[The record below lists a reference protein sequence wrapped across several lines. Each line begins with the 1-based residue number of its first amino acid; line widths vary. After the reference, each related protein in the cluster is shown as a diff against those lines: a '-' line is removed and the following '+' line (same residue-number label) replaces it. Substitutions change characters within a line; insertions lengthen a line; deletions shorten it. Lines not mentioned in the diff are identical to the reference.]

1 MYKSSDGL
9 TTEFYRAF
17 WDIISTYV
25 VNSFNYAFNTGN
37 LSISQRQGIISLIPK
52 KKKDTQYLKNWRPV
66 SLLNVDY
73 KIATN
78 TIALGIEKVLPHLI
92 NPTQTGYV
100 KGRFIGESIRLIL
113 DIMEYTKRK
122 DIPGVAVFLD
132 FEKAFDSVE
141 WNYIQK
147 CLEATNFGPD
157 LRQWV
162 YVFYHNISSCVLNNG
177 HASEPFLLE
186 RGVRQGCPLSGLLFV
201 IAIEALAQKIRRS
214 KMIKGI
220 EIEYN
225 GSQEIKLSQYADD
238 TTALLSDS
246 ESVMQLFELLGLF
259 ERCSGLKINESKSE
273 LLWLGSWRHRKDK
286 ILNLQISEEPV
297 YALGVHFT
305 YERDTVL
312 KRNFWGKLI
321 SLKKLLNIWSQ
332 RDISVYSKI
341 NLVKSLA
348 LSKLVFI
355 CSVME
360 LQNFLLMK

>member
-1 MYKSSDGL
+1 MQNNKSPGSDGL

-17 WDIISTYV
+17 WDVISTYV
-25 VNSFNYAFNTGN
+25 VNIFNYAFNTGN

-52 KKKDTQYLKNWRPV
+52 DKKDTQYLKNWRPV
-66 SLLNVDY
+66 TLLNVDY
-73 KIATN
+73 KIATK
-78 TIALGIEKVLPHLI
+78 TIALRIEKVLPHLI

-113 DIMEYTKRK
+113 DIMEYTKHK
-122 DIPGVAVFLD
+122 DITGVAVFLD

-141 WNYIQK
+141 WNFIQK
-147 CLEATNFGPD
+147 CLEVTNFGPH

-162 YVFYHNISSCVLNNG
+162 YVSYHNISSCVLNNG

-186 RGVRQGCPLSGLLFV
+186 RGVRQGCPLSGMLFV
-201 IAIEALAQKIRRS
+201 VATEVLEQKIRRS
-214 KMIKGI
+214 KNLMIKRI

-273 LLWLGSWRHRKDK
+273 LLWLGS
-286 ILNLQISEEPV
+286 
-297 YALGVHFT
+297 
-305 YERDTVL
+305 
-312 KRNFWGKLI
+312 
-321 SLKKLLNIWSQ
+321 
-332 RDISVYSKI
+332 
-341 NLVKSLA
+341 
-348 LSKLVFI
+348 
-355 CSVME
+355 
-360 LQNFLLMK
+360 